1 MNTKYFALAAL
12 ALPINLMAQTTKVDF
27 EDAAGYKSVGVYDTW
42 EESPFRTGELKG
54 NAAVIDNFLPTTNDN
69 GDVVND
75 SKKIVGV
82 QRSRFGSNTF
92 GVRVD
97 LKTPFDLTPEY
108 VYVHVKMYKP
118 LEGRVMLVGL
128 GKRPDRAG
136 QSNDVEQV
144 WVYSSNS
151 TVANQWFDAVFPIK
165 ACNGVQIHSLVIV
178 PDVNSPQEMTSDYAA
193 YIDDIEVNNSAKP
206 RIKVASYYGLNYDKE
221 TAVDKPERYVKA
233 ITLQPNGATKQ
244 SISVGSVNPQLIY
257 RDVTDHAFTAKAGQT
272 VTPSIDYQG
281 GGWMNGFVYL
291 DKGDDGQFEASFDES
306 THKATKGC
314 DLVSYYYLEMVEDKS
329 GYKYDGTALS
339 GNDRN
344 NLSTPAFTLPSDLQ
358 LGFYRMRYKVDWGN
372 LDPAGRNT
380 TTNSIK
386 SNGGFIVDTRLNVH
400 TDKVSL
406 SAASRNGFI
415 TLEDGTELV
424 SYQTDFG
431 KAVKIKATPA
441 NGFEIDSLVISHGYN
456 LTGNQ
461 YNKYGTKQYD
471 EYIVRASDFNA
482 DGTFTI
488 PARIIDGEV
497 SIDGQFRSTTG
508 ITNNQVDAKK
518 LNFKIAAEKLYLSAA
533 QPTHV
538 LLVDD
543 QGRVIFN
550 DMVNGKR
557 TLRLHKGVYVL
568 NDEKILVD

>member
-97 LKTPFDLTPEY
+97 LNTPFDLTPEY
-108 VYVHVKMYKP
+108 IYVHVKMYKP

-193 YIDDIEVNNSAKP
+193 YIDDIEVNNSAEP

-244 SISVGSVNPQLIY
+244 SISVGSVSPQLIY

-291 DKGDDGQFEASFDES
+291 DKGDDGQFNASFDES

-339 GNDRN
+339 DNDRN

-358 LGFYRMRYKVDWGN
+358 PGFYRMRYKVDWGN

-424 SYQTDFG
+424 SYQTDF
-431 KAVKIKATPA
+431 
-441 NGFEIDSLVISHGYN
+441 
-456 LTGNQ
+456 
-461 YNKYGTKQYD
+461 D

-508 ITNNQVDAKK
+508 ITNNQADAKK
-518 LNFKIAAEKLYLSAA
+518 LNFKIAAEKLYLSTT
-533 QPTHV
+533 QPSHV

>member
-97 LKTPFDLTPEY
+97 LNTPFDLTPEY

-193 YIDDIEVNNSAKP
+193 YIDDIEVNNSAEP

-244 SISVGSVNPQLIY
+244 SISVGSVSPQLIY

-291 DKGDDGQFEASFDES
+291 DKGDDGQFNASFDES

-358 LGFYRMRYKVDWGN
+358 PGFYRMRYKVDWGN

-471 EYIVRASDFNA
+471 EYTVRASDFNA

-508 ITNNQVDAKK
+508 ITNNQADAKK
-518 LNFKIAAEKLYLSAA
+518 LNFKIAAEKLYLSTT

>member
-97 LKTPFDLTPEY
+97 LNTPFDLTPEY

-233 ITLQPNGATKQ
+233 ITLQPNGASKQ
-244 SISVGSVNPQLIY
+244 SISVGSVSPQLIY
-257 RDVTDHAFTAKAGQT
+257 RDVTDHAFMAKAGQT

-291 DKGDDGQFEASFDES
+291 DKGDDGQFNASFDES

-314 DLVSYYYLEMVEDKS
+314 DLVSYYYLEMVENQS

-358 LGFYRMRYKVDWGN
+358 PGFYRMRYKVDWGN

-508 ITNNQVDAKK
+508 ITNNQADAKK

>member
-97 LKTPFDLTPEY
+97 LNTPFDLTPEY

-233 ITLQPNGATKQ
+233 ITLQPNGASKQ
-244 SISVGSVNPQLIY
+244 SISVGSVSPQLIY

-291 DKGDDGQFEASFDES
+291 DKGDDGQFNASFDES

-314 DLVSYYYLEMVEDKS
+314 DLVSYYYLEMVENQS

-358 LGFYRMRYKVDWGN
+358 PGFYRMRYKVDWGN

-508 ITNNQVDAKK
+508 ITNNQADAKK

>member
-97 LKTPFDLTPEY
+97 LNTPFDLTPEY
-108 VYVHVKMYKP
+108 IYVHVKMYKP

-291 DKGDDGQFEASFDES
+291 DKGDDGQFDASFDES

-314 DLVSYYYLEMVEDKS
+314 DLVSYYYLEMVENQS

-358 LGFYRMRYKVDWGN
+358 PGFYRMRYKVDWGN

-508 ITNNQVDAKK
+508 ITNNQADTKK
-518 LNFKIAAEKLYLSAA
+518 LNFKIAAEKLYLSTT

>member
-1 MNTKYFALAAL
+1 MNTKYFALAVL

-97 LKTPFDLTPEY
+97 LNTPFDLTPEY

-165 ACNGVQIHSLVIV
+165 ACNGVQIHSLVVV

-193 YIDDIEVNNSAKP
+193 YIDDIEVNNSAEP

-244 SISVGSVNPQLIY
+244 SISVGSVSPQLIY

-291 DKGDDGQFEASFDES
+291 DKGDDGQFDASFDES

-358 LGFYRMRYKVDWGN
+358 PGFYRMRYKVDWGN

-518 LNFKIAAEKLYLSAA
+518 LNFKIAAEKLYLSVA

>member
-97 LKTPFDLTPEY
+97 LNTPFDLTPEY
-108 VYVHVKMYKP
+108 IYVHVKMYKP

-165 ACNGVQIHSLVIV
+165 ACNGVQIHSLVVV

-193 YIDDIEVNNSAKP
+193 YIDDIEVNNSAEP

-291 DKGDDGQFEASFDES
+291 DKGDDGQFDASFDES

-314 DLVSYYYLEMVEDKS
+314 DLVSYYYLEMVENQS

-358 LGFYRMRYKVDWGN
+358 PGFYRMRYKVDWGN

-471 EYIVRASDFNA
+471 EYTVRASDFNA

-508 ITNNQVDAKK
+508 ITNNQADAKK

>member
-12 ALPINLMAQTTKVDF
+12 ALPMNLMAQTTKVDF

-97 LKTPFDLTPEY
+97 LNTPFDLTPEY
-108 VYVHVKMYKP
+108 IYVHVKMYKP

-193 YIDDIEVNNSAKP
+193 YIDDIEVNNSAEP

-233 ITLQPNGATKQ
+233 ITLQPNGASKQ
-244 SISVGSVNPQLIY
+244 SISVGSVSPQLIY

-291 DKGDDGQFEASFDES
+291 DKGDDGQFNASFDES

-339 GNDRN
+339 DNDRN

-358 LGFYRMRYKVDWGN
+358 PGFYRMRYKVDWGN

-441 NGFEIDSLVISHGYN
+441 NGFEIDSLVINHGYN

-508 ITNNQVDAKK
+508 ITNNQADAKK
-518 LNFKIAAEKLYLSAA
+518 LNFKIAAEKLYLSTT

>member
-97 LKTPFDLTPEY
+97 LNTPFDLTPEY
-108 VYVHVKMYKP
+108 IYVHVKMYKP

-165 ACNGVQIHSLVIV
+165 ACNGVQIHSLVVV

-244 SISVGSVNPQLIY
+244 SISVGSVSPQLIY

-291 DKGDDGQFEASFDES
+291 DKGDDGQFNASFDES

-339 GNDRN
+339 DNDRN

-358 LGFYRMRYKVDWGN
+358 PGFYRMRYKVDWGN

-508 ITNNQVDAKK
+508 ITNNQADAKK
-518 LNFKIAAEKLYLSAA
+518 LNFKIAAEKLYLSTT

>member
-12 ALPINLMAQTTKVDF
+12 ALPMNLMAQTTKVDF

-97 LKTPFDLTPEY
+97 LNTPFDLTPEY
-108 VYVHVKMYKP
+108 IYVHVKMYKP

-244 SISVGSVNPQLIY
+244 SISVGSVSPQLIY

-291 DKGDDGQFEASFDES
+291 DKGDDGQFDASFDES
-306 THKATKGC
+306 THKATEGC
-314 DLVSYYYLEMVEDKS
+314 DLVSYYYLEMVENQS

-358 LGFYRMRYKVDWGN
+358 PGFYRMRYKVDWGN

-380 TTNSIK
+380 TTNNIK

-508 ITNNQVDAKK
+508 ITNNQADAKK
-518 LNFKIAAEKLYLSAA
+518 LNFKIAAEKLYLSTT

>member
-97 LKTPFDLTPEY
+97 LNTPFDLTPEY
-108 VYVHVKMYKP
+108 IYVHVKMYKP

-244 SISVGSVNPQLIY
+244 SISVGSVSPQLIY

-272 VTPSIDYQG
+272 VTPSIEYQ

-291 DKGDDGQFEASFDES
+291 DKGDDGQFDASFDES

-339 GNDRN
+339 GDNRN

-358 LGFYRMRYKVDWGN
+358 PGFYRMRYKVDWGN

-508 ITNNQVDAKK
+508 ITNNQADAKK
-518 LNFKIAAEKLYLSAA
+518 LNFKIAAEKLYLSTT

>member
-97 LKTPFDLTPEY
+97 LNTPFDLTPEY

-193 YIDDIEVNNSAKP
+193 YIDDIEVNNSAEP

-244 SISVGSVNPQLIY
+244 SISVGSVSPQLIY

-339 GNDRN
+339 GDNRN

-358 LGFYRMRYKVDWGN
+358 PGFYRMRYKVDWGN

-508 ITNNQVDAKK
+508 IINNQADAKK
-518 LNFKIAAEKLYLSAA
+518 LNFKIAAEKLYFSTT

>member
-97 LKTPFDLTPEY
+97 LNTPFDLTPEY

-118 LEGRVMLVGL
+118 IEGRVMLVGL

-244 SISVGSVNPQLIY
+244 SISVGSVSPQLIY

-358 LGFYRMRYKVDWGN
+358 PGFYRMRYKVDWGN

>member
-97 LKTPFDLTPEY
+97 LNTPFDLTPEY
-108 VYVHVKMYKP
+108 IYVHVKMYKP

-193 YIDDIEVNNSAKP
+193 YIDDIEVNNSAEP

-244 SISVGSVNPQLIY
+244 SISVGSVCPQLIY

-291 DKGDDGQFEASFDES
+291 DKGDDGQFNASFDES

-329 GYKYDGTALS
+329 GYKYDGSALS
-339 GNDRN
+339 DNDRN

-358 LGFYRMRYKVDWGN
+358 PGFYRMRYKVDWGN

-508 ITNNQVDAKK
+508 ITNNQADAKK
-518 LNFKIAAEKLYLSAA
+518 LNFKIAAEKLYLSTT
-533 QPTHV
+533 QPSHV

>member
-92 GVRVD
+92 GVRID
-97 LKTPFDLTPEY
+97 LNTPFDLTPEY
-108 VYVHVKMYKP
+108 IYVHVKMYKP

-244 SISVGSVNPQLIY
+244 SISVGSVSPQLIY

-291 DKGDDGQFEASFDES
+291 DKGDDGQFNASFDES

-339 GNDRN
+339 GDNRN

-358 LGFYRMRYKVDWGN
+358 PGFYRMRYKVDWGN

-508 ITNNQVDAKK
+508 ITNNQADAKK
-518 LNFKIAAEKLYLSAA
+518 LNFKIAAEKLYLSTT
-533 QPTHV
+533 QPSHV

>member
-1 MNTKYFALAAL
+1 
-12 ALPINLMAQTTKVDF
+12 MAQTTKVDF

-97 LKTPFDLTPEY
+97 LNTPFDLTPEY

-244 SISVGSVNPQLIY
+244 SISVGSVSPQLIY

-358 LGFYRMRYKVDWGN
+358 PGFYRMRYKVDWGN

>member
-97 LKTPFDLTPEY
+97 LNTPFDLTPEY
-108 VYVHVKMYKP
+108 IYVHVKMYKP

-165 ACNGVQIHSLVIV
+165 ACNGVQIHSLVVV

-244 SISVGSVNPQLIY
+244 SISVGSVSPQLIY

-291 DKGDDGQFEASFDES
+291 DKGDDGQFDASFDES

-358 LGFYRMRYKVDWGN
+358 PGFYRMRYKVDWGN

-508 ITNNQVDAKK
+508 ITNNQADAKK
-518 LNFKIAAEKLYLSAA
+518 LNFKIAAEKLYLSTT

>member
-1 MNTKYFALAAL
+1 
-12 ALPINLMAQTTKVDF
+12 MAQTTKVDF

-97 LKTPFDLTPEY
+97 LNTPFDLTPEY
-108 VYVHVKMYKP
+108 IYVHVKMYKP

-165 ACNGVQIHSLVIV
+165 ACNGVQIHSLVVV

-193 YIDDIEVNNSAKP
+193 YIDDIEVNNSAEP

-291 DKGDDGQFEASFDES
+291 DKGDDGQFDASFDES

-314 DLVSYYYLEMVEDKS
+314 DLVSYYYLEMVENQS

-358 LGFYRMRYKVDWGN
+358 PGFYRMRYKVDWGN

-508 ITNNQVDAKK
+508 ITNNQADAKK
-518 LNFKIAAEKLYLSAA
+518 LNFKIAAEKLYLSTT

>member
-92 GVRVD
+92 GVRID
-97 LKTPFDLTPEY
+97 LNTPFDLTPEY

-193 YIDDIEVNNSAKP
+193 YIDDIEVNNSAEP

-244 SISVGSVNPQLIY
+244 SISVGSVSPQLIY

-291 DKGDDGQFEASFDES
+291 DKGDDGQFNASFDES

-358 LGFYRMRYKVDWGN
+358 PGFYRMRYKVDWGN

-471 EYIVRASDFNA
+471 EYTVRASDFNA

-508 ITNNQVDAKK
+508 ITNNQADAKK
-518 LNFKIAAEKLYLSAA
+518 LNFKIAAEKLYLSTT

>member
-97 LKTPFDLTPEY
+97 LNTPFDLTPEY
-108 VYVHVKMYKP
+108 IYVHVKMYKP

-165 ACNGVQIHSLVIV
+165 ACNGVQIHSLVVV

-193 YIDDIEVNNSAKP
+193 YIDDIEVNNSAEP

-244 SISVGSVNPQLIY
+244 SISVGSVSPQLIY
-257 RDVTDHAFTAKAGQT
+257 RDVTDHAFMAKAGQT

-291 DKGDDGQFEASFDES
+291 DKGDDGQFNASFDES

-358 LGFYRMRYKVDWGN
+358 PGFYRMRYKVDWGN

-518 LNFKIAAEKLYLSAA
+518 LNFKIAAEKLYLSTT
-533 QPTHV
+533 QPSHV

>member
-12 ALPINLMAQTTKVDF
+12 ALPMNLMAQTTKVDF

-97 LKTPFDLTPEY
+97 LNTPFDLTPEY
-108 VYVHVKMYKP
+108 IYVHVKMYKP

-193 YIDDIEVNNSAKP
+193 YIDDIEVNNSAEP
-206 RIKVASYYGLNYDKE
+206 RIKVASYYGLIYDKE

-233 ITLQPNGATKQ
+233 ITLQPNGASKQ
-244 SISVGSVNPQLIY
+244 SISVGSVSPQLIY

-291 DKGDDGQFEASFDES
+291 DKGDDGQFNASFDES

-358 LGFYRMRYKVDWGN
+358 PGFYRMRYKVEWGN

-508 ITNNQVDAKK
+508 ITNNQADAKK
-518 LNFKIAAEKLYLSAA
+518 LNFKIAAEKLYLSTT

>member
-97 LKTPFDLTPEY
+97 LNTPFDLTPEY
-108 VYVHVKMYKP
+108 IYVHVKMYKP

-165 ACNGVQIHSLVIV
+165 ACNGVQIHSLVVV

-193 YIDDIEVNNSAKP
+193 YIDDIEVNNSAEP

-244 SISVGSVNPQLIY
+244 SISVGSVSPQLIY

-291 DKGDDGQFEASFDES
+291 DKGDDGQFNASFDES

-339 GNDRN
+339 GNNRN

-358 LGFYRMRYKVDWGN
+358 PGFYRMRYKVDWGN

-424 SYQTDFG
+424 GYQTDFG

-508 ITNNQVDAKK
+508 ITNNQADAKK
-518 LNFKIAAEKLYLSAA
+518 LNFKIAAEKLYLSTT

>member
-97 LKTPFDLTPEY
+97 LNTPFDLTPEY

-165 ACNGVQIHSLVIV
+165 ACNGVQIHSLVVV

-193 YIDDIEVNNSAKP
+193 YIDDIEVNNSAEP

-244 SISVGSVNPQLIY
+244 SISVGSVSPQLIY

-291 DKGDDGQFEASFDES
+291 DKGDDGQFDASFDES

-358 LGFYRMRYKVDWGN
+358 PGFYRMRYKVDWGN

>member
-1 MNTKYFALAAL
+1 
-12 ALPINLMAQTTKVDF
+12 MAQTTKVDF

-97 LKTPFDLTPEY
+97 LNTPFDLTPEY

-244 SISVGSVNPQLIY
+244 SISVGSVSPQLIY

-291 DKGDDGQFEASFDES
+291 DKGDDGQFNASFDES

-358 LGFYRMRYKVDWGN
+358 PGFYRMRYKVDWGN

-508 ITNNQVDAKK
+508 ITNNQADAKK
-518 LNFKIAAEKLYLSAA
+518 LNFKIAAEKLYLSTT

>member
-97 LKTPFDLTPEY
+97 LNTPFDLTPEY

-244 SISVGSVNPQLIY
+244 SISVGSVSPQLIY

-358 LGFYRMRYKVDWGN
+358 PGFYRMRYKVDWGN

>member
-97 LKTPFDLTPEY
+97 LNTPFDLTPEY

-193 YIDDIEVNNSAKP
+193 YIDDIEVNNSAEP

-244 SISVGSVNPQLIY
+244 SISVGSVSPQLIY

-291 DKGDDGQFEASFDES
+291 DKGDDGQFDASFDES

-358 LGFYRMRYKVDWGN
+358 PGFYRMRYKVDWGN

>member
-92 GVRVD
+92 GVRID
-97 LKTPFDLTPEY
+97 LNTPFDLTPEY
-108 VYVHVKMYKP
+108 IYVHVKMYKP

-193 YIDDIEVNNSAKP
+193 YIDDIEVNNSAEP

-233 ITLQPNGATKQ
+233 ITLQPNGASKQ
-244 SISVGSVNPQLIY
+244 SISVGSVSPQLIY

-291 DKGDDGQFEASFDES
+291 DKGDDGQFNASFDES

-339 GNDRN
+339 DNDRN

-358 LGFYRMRYKVDWGN
+358 PGFYRMRYKVDWGN

-508 ITNNQVDAKK
+508 ITNNQADAKT
-518 LNFKIAAEKLYLSAA
+518 LNFKIAAEKLYLSTT

>member
-97 LKTPFDLTPEY
+97 LNTPFDLTPEY
-108 VYVHVKMYKP
+108 IYVHVKMYKP

-193 YIDDIEVNNSAKP
+193 YIDDIEVNNSAEP

-233 ITLQPNGATKQ
+233 ITLQPKGATMQ
-244 SISVGSVNPQLIY
+244 SISVGSVSPQLIY

-291 DKGDDGQFEASFDES
+291 DKGDDGQFNASFDES

-339 GNDRN
+339 DNDRN
-344 NLSTPAFTLPSDLQ
+344 NLSTPAFILPSDLQ
-358 LGFYRMRYKVDWGN
+358 PGFYRMRYKVDWGN

-518 LNFKIAAEKLYLSAA
+518 LNLKIAAEKLYLSTT
-533 QPTHV
+533 QPSHV

>member
-97 LKTPFDLTPEY
+97 LNTPFDLTPEY

-233 ITLQPNGATKQ
+233 ITLQPNGASKQ
-244 SISVGSVNPQLIY
+244 SISVGSVSPQLIY

-291 DKGDDGQFEASFDES
+291 DKGDDGQFNASFDES

-314 DLVSYYYLEMVEDKS
+314 DLVSYYYLEMVENQS

-358 LGFYRMRYKVDWGN
+358 PGFYRMRYKVDWGN

-508 ITNNQVDAKK
+508 ITNNQADTKK
-518 LNFKIAAEKLYLSAA
+518 LNFKIAAEKLYLSTT

>member
-12 ALPINLMAQTTKVDF
+12 ALPMNLMAQTTKVDF

-97 LKTPFDLTPEY
+97 LNTPFDLTPEY

-165 ACNGVQIHSLVIV
+165 ACNGVQIHSLVVV

-244 SISVGSVNPQLIY
+244 SISVGSVSPQLIY

-272 VTPSIDYQG
+272 VTPSIDYHG

-291 DKGDDGQFEASFDES
+291 DKGDDGQFDASFDES

-314 DLVSYYYLEMVEDKS
+314 DLVSYYYLEMVENQS

-358 LGFYRMRYKVDWGN
+358 PGFYRMRYKVDWGN

-508 ITNNQVDAKK
+508 ITNNQADAKK
-518 LNFKIAAEKLYLSAA
+518 LNFKIAAEKLYLSTT

>member
-97 LKTPFDLTPEY
+97 LNTPFDLTPEY
-108 VYVHVKMYKP
+108 IYVHVKMYKP

-165 ACNGVQIHSLVIV
+165 ACNGVQIHSLVVV

-244 SISVGSVNPQLIY
+244 SISVGSVSPQLIY

-291 DKGDDGQFEASFDES
+291 DKGDDGQFDASFDES
-306 THKATKGC
+306 THKATEGC
-314 DLVSYYYLEMVEDKS
+314 DLVSYYYLEMVENQS

-358 LGFYRMRYKVDWGN
+358 PGFYRMRYKVDWGN

-508 ITNNQVDAKK
+508 ITNNQADAKK
-518 LNFKIAAEKLYLSAA
+518 LNFKIAAEKLYLSTT

>member
-12 ALPINLMAQTTKVDF
+12 ALPMNLMAQTTKVDF

-97 LKTPFDLTPEY
+97 LNTPFDLTPEY

-291 DKGDDGQFEASFDES
+291 DKGDDGQFDASFDES

-314 DLVSYYYLEMVEDKS
+314 DLVSYYYLEMVENQS

-358 LGFYRMRYKVDWGN
+358 PGFYRMRYKVDWGN

-508 ITNNQVDAKK
+508 ITNNQADAKK
-518 LNFKIAAEKLYLSAA
+518 LNFKIAAEKLYLSTT

>member
-12 ALPINLMAQTTKVDF
+12 ALPMNLMAQTTKVDF

-165 ACNGVQIHSLVIV
+165 ACNGVQIHSLVVV

-193 YIDDIEVNNSAKP
+193 YIDDIEVNNSAEP

-291 DKGDDGQFEASFDES
+291 DKGDDGQFDASFDES

-314 DLVSYYYLEMVEDKS
+314 DLVSYYYLEMVENQS

-358 LGFYRMRYKVDWGN
+358 PGFYRMRYKVDWGN

-508 ITNNQVDAKK
+508 ITNNQADAKK
-518 LNFKIAAEKLYLSAA
+518 LNFKIAAEKLYLSTT
-533 QPTHV
+533 QPSHV

>member
-97 LKTPFDLTPEY
+97 LNTPFDLTPEY
-108 VYVHVKMYKP
+108 IYVHVKMYKP

-244 SISVGSVNPQLIY
+244 SISVGSVSPQLIY

-291 DKGDDGQFEASFDES
+291 DKGDDGQFNASFDES

-358 LGFYRMRYKVDWGN
+358 PGFYRMRYKVDWGN

-508 ITNNQVDAKK
+508 ITNNQADAKK
-518 LNFKIAAEKLYLSAA
+518 LNFKIAAEKLYLSTT
-533 QPTHV
+533 QPSHV

>member
-97 LKTPFDLTPEY
+97 LNTPFDLTPEY
-108 VYVHVKMYKP
+108 IYVHVKMYKP

-165 ACNGVQIHSLVIV
+165 ACNGVQIHSLVVV

-193 YIDDIEVNNSAKP
+193 YIDDIEVNNSAEP

-244 SISVGSVNPQLIY
+244 SISVGSVSPQLIY

-291 DKGDDGQFEASFDES
+291 DKGDDGQFNASFDES

-339 GNDRN
+339 DNDRN

-358 LGFYRMRYKVDWGN
+358 PGFYRMRYKVDWGN

-518 LNFKIAAEKLYLSAA
+518 LNFKIAAEKLYLSTT
-533 QPTHV
+533 QPSHV

>member
-1 MNTKYFALAAL
+1 
-12 ALPINLMAQTTKVDF
+12 MAQTTKVDF

-97 LKTPFDLTPEY
+97 LNTPFDLTPEY
-108 VYVHVKMYKP
+108 IYVHVKMYKP

-165 ACNGVQIHSLVIV
+165 ACNGVQIHSLVVV

-244 SISVGSVNPQLIY
+244 SISVGSVSPQLIY

-291 DKGDDGQFEASFDES
+291 DKGDDGQFNASFDES

-339 GNDRN
+339 DNDRN

-358 LGFYRMRYKVDWGN
+358 PGFYRMRYKVDWGN

-508 ITNNQVDAKK
+508 ITNNQADAKK
-518 LNFKIAAEKLYLSAA
+518 LNFKIAAEKLYLSTT

>member
-97 LKTPFDLTPEY
+97 LNTPFDLTPEY
-108 VYVHVKMYKP
+108 IYVHVKMYKP

-244 SISVGSVNPQLIY
+244 SISVGSVSPQLIY

-291 DKGDDGQFEASFDES
+291 DKGDDGQFDASFDES

-314 DLVSYYYLEMVEDKS
+314 DLVSYYYLEMVENQS

-358 LGFYRMRYKVDWGN
+358 PGFYRMRYKVDWGN

-400 TDKVSL
+400 TDKVNL

-508 ITNNQVDAKK
+508 ITNNQADAKK
-518 LNFKIAAEKLYLSAA
+518 LNFKIAAEKLYLSTT

>member
-97 LKTPFDLTPEY
+97 LNTPFDLTPEY
-108 VYVHVKMYKP
+108 IYVHVKMYKP
-118 LEGRVMLVGL
+118 IEGRVMLVGL

-221 TAVDKPERYVKA
+221 TAVDKPERYVKT

-244 SISVGSVNPQLIY
+244 SISVGSVSPQLIY

-291 DKGDDGQFEASFDES
+291 DKGDDGQFNASFDES

-358 LGFYRMRYKVDWGN
+358 PGFYRMRYKVDWGN

-518 LNFKIAAEKLYLSAA
+518 LNFKIAAEKLYLSTT

>member
-97 LKTPFDLTPEY
+97 LNTPFDLTPEY

-244 SISVGSVNPQLIY
+244 SISVGSVSPQLIY
-257 RDVTDHAFTAKAGQT
+257 RDVTDHAFMAKAGQT

-291 DKGDDGQFEASFDES
+291 DKGDDGQFNASFDES

-358 LGFYRMRYKVDWGN
+358 PGFYRMRYKVDWGN

-508 ITNNQVDAKK
+508 ITNNQADAKK
-518 LNFKIAAEKLYLSAA
+518 LNFKIAAEKLYLSTT

>member
-12 ALPINLMAQTTKVDF
+12 ALPMNLMAQTTKVDF

-97 LKTPFDLTPEY
+97 LNTPFDLTPEY
-108 VYVHVKMYKP
+108 IYVHVKMYKP

-165 ACNGVQIHSLVIV
+165 ACNGVQIHSLVVV

-193 YIDDIEVNNSAKP
+193 YIDDIEVNNSAEP

-291 DKGDDGQFEASFDES
+291 DKGDDGQFDASFDES

-314 DLVSYYYLEMVEDKS
+314 DLVSYYYLEMVENQS

-358 LGFYRMRYKVDWGN
+358 PGFYRMRYKVDWGN

-508 ITNNQVDAKK
+508 ITNNQADAKK
-518 LNFKIAAEKLYLSAA
+518 LNFKIAAEKLYLSTT